1 MKRHRDD
8 VKHLPRSVS
17 SKINN
22 NENNSVND
30 KYRPCHCNFDCDVFA
45 RQISNK
51 CNDCSS
57 PFSFQHRDVTYRNG
71 ESEVV
76 HDMER
81 IAGSL
86 ENLQIREDNA
96 PLRQS
101 ARERKLNARYRYLD
115 IRLN

>member
-1 MKRHRDD
+1 MIIVENWVNMNMSIWILKRHRDD
-8 VKHLPRSVS
+8 VKRLPRSVS
-17 SKINN
+17 SKKNN

-30 KYRPCHCNFDCDVFA
+30 KYRPCHCNFDCDFFA
-45 RQISNK
+45 RLISNE

-57 PFSFQHRDVTYRNG
+57 PFSFQDRDVTYPNG

-86 ENLQIREDNA
+86 ENL
-96 PLRQS
+96 
-101 ARERKLNARYRYLD
+101 
-115 IRLN
+115 